1 MMLRV
6 FKKNSG
12 QYANKQ
18 VLTNCMKNYA
28 ETSYKQI
35 L

>member
-6 FKKNSG
+6 FKKNSV
-12 QYANKQ
+12 QYAKKQ
-18 VLTNCMKNYA
+18 VLANCMENYA